1 MTEAARMSDVLLDSG
16 VGPTLQGA
24 PHEAQAISGA
34 NGDIKTLA
42 EAAIA
47 EGKDRLTGEPIRKS
61 LGRKRLNAACRSIT
75 PPLT

>member
-1 MTEAARMSDVLLDSG
+1 MSDVLLDSG

-47 EGKDRLTGEPIRKS
+47 EGKDRL
-61 LGRKRLNAACRSIT
+61 AACCSLT
-75 PPLT
+75 PNVVRHD

>member
-1 MTEAARMSDVLLDSG
+1 MSDVLLDSG

-47 EGKDRLTGEPIRKS
+47 EGKDRL
-61 LGRKRLNAACRSIT
+61 AACCSLT
-75 PPLT
+75 P